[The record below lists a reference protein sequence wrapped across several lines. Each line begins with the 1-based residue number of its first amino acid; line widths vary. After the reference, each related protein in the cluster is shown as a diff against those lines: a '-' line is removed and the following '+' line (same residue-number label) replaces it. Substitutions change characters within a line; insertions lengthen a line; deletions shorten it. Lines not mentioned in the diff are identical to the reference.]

1 MRKLF
6 FKVSDTSSLEDT
18 SIMEDLRS
26 EEKNIE
32 EKLKS
37 CKVQPSYIEE
47 ISTLIA
53 ESSNVKVVK

>member
-1 MRKLF
+1 
-6 FKVSDTSSLEDT
+6 VSDTSSLEDT

-53 ESSNVKVVK
+53 ESSNIKLVK